1 MSDHQASEQMVG
13 YLYQVR
19 YALALLLDDDNSD
32 SQISIEKFDDVAFV
46 DGNTPI
52 ERIQLKH
59 HVRKAGNLT
68 DKSTD
73 LWRTLKVWLDVVSKS
88 PDIIE
93 GTEFLIITTASAPN
107 NTVAFSLRKENRS
120 QRDADMIDALY
131 EKLKGVC
138 TDSES
143 QGNQKF
149 YEAFLAADEKLAKGL
164 INKIYILDNA
174 SNIVD
179 VEKSIR
185 KQVRYSCDRKYE
197 DKVMERLEGWWY
209 RKAIEGLCSDTP
221 IFILQDQVRSY
232 IVSTGQEY
240 AADNLLID
248 IFDLGDD
255 QTNELSAIDKTFY
268 QQLKLI
274 CLGNHHLKVAVND
287 YYRAFNQR
295 ASWVRN
301 NLLYIDELDKYER
314 RLIDEWEREF
324 AMMADAL
331 EENPNLAED
340 EKVKAGKQL
349 LTKMEE
355 KDIRIR
361 EKCQAPFVMRGSYH
375 ILADQRKVG
384 WHIDFEERL
393 KQLLGI

>member
-1 MSDHQASEQMVG
+1 MYKRQ
-13 YLYQVR
+13 
-19 YALALLLDDDNSD
+19 
-32 SQISIEKFDDVAFV
+32 
-46 DGNTPI
+46 
-52 ERIQLKH
+52 
-59 HVRKAGNLT
+59 
-68 DKSTD
+68 
-73 LWRTLKVWLDVVSKS
+73 
-88 PDIIE
+88 
-93 GTEFLIITTASAPN
+93 
-107 NTVAFSLRKENRS
+107 
-120 QRDADMIDALY
+120 
-131 EKLKGVC
+131 
-138 TDSES
+138 
-143 QGNQKF
+143 
-149 YEAFLAADEKLAKGL
+149 
-164 INKIYILDNA
+164 LDNA

-179 VEKSIR
+179 VEKSRR

-240 AADNLLID
+240 AADNLPID

-255 QTNELSAIDKTFY
+255 QTNESSAIDKTFY

>member
-143 QGNQKF
+143 QGNKKF

-221 IFILQDQVRSY
+221 IFISQDQVRSY

-240 AADNLLID
+240 AADNLPID

-255 QTNELSAIDKTFY
+255 QTNESSAIDKTFY

-274 CLGNHHLKVAVND
+274 CLGSLRLKVAVND

-314 RLIDEWEREF
+314 RLVDEWEHEF
-324 AMMADAL
+324 AIMADEL
-331 EENPNLAED
+331 EENPNPEEAE
-340 EKVKAGKQL
+340 KIKAGKKL
-349 LTKMEE
+349 LTKIEE

-361 EKCQAPFVMRGSYH
+361 EKCREAFVMRGSYH

>member
-1 MSDHQASEQMVG
+1 MV
-13 YLYQVR
+13 
-19 YALALLLDDDNSD
+19 
-32 SQISIEKFDDVAFV
+32 
-46 DGNTPI
+46 
-52 ERIQLKH
+52 
-59 HVRKAGNLT
+59 
-68 DKSTD
+68 
-73 LWRTLKVWLDVVSKS
+73 
-88 PDIIE
+88 
-93 GTEFLIITTASAPN
+93 
-107 NTVAFSLRKENRS
+107 
-120 QRDADMIDALY
+120 DALY
-131 EKLKGVC
+131 QTLKDVC
-138 TDSES
+138 TESES
-143 QGNQKF
+143 QSNRRF
-149 YEAFLAADEKLAKGL
+149 YEAFLSADENLAKCL
-164 INKIYILDNA
+164 INKIYVLDNA
-174 SNIVD
+174 NNIID
-179 VEKSIR
+179 VEKRIR
-185 KQVRYSCDRKYE
+185 KQVRISCTRKYE
-197 DKVMERLEGWWY
+197 NKVMERLEGWWY
-209 RKAIEGLCSDTP
+209 RQVIEGLYSDTP
-221 IFILQDQVRSY
+221 IFISQDQVINY
-232 IVSTGQEY
+232 VVSTSQEY
-240 AADNLLID
+240 ANDNLPID
-248 IFDLGDD
+248 IFDLGYTQAD
-255 QTNELSAIDKTFY
+255 EMSAYDKTFY

-324 AMMADAL
+324 AIMADAL

>member
-174 SNIVD
+174 NLLTSVNRLN
-179 VEKSIR
+179 KKIR
-185 KQVRYSCDRKYE
+185 K
-197 DKVMERLEGWWY
+197 RLLPGAV
-209 RKAIEGLCSDTP
+209 KHPAT
-221 IFILQDQVRSY
+221 
-232 IVSTGQEY
+232 
-240 AADNLLID
+240 LISR
-248 IFDLGDD
+248 
-255 QTNELSAIDKTFY
+255 QHSLSAE
-268 QQLKLI
+268 
-274 CLGNHHLKVAVND
+274 NH
-287 YYRAFNQR
+287 
-295 ASWVRN
+295 RN
-301 NLLYIDELDKYER
+301 SSSEIINRHQK
-314 RLIDEWEREF
+314 
-324 AMMADAL
+324 MA
-331 EENPNLAED
+331 ENAEI
-340 EKVKAGKQL
+340 Q
-349 LTKMEE
+349 
-355 KDIRIR
+355 
-361 EKCQAPFVMRGSYH
+361 
-375 ILADQRKVG
+375 
-384 WHIDFEERL
+384 
-393 KQLLGI
+393 

>member
-1 MSDHQASEQMVG
+1 M
-13 YLYQVR
+13 
-19 YALALLLDDDNSD
+19 
-32 SQISIEKFDDVAFV
+32 
-46 DGNTPI
+46 
-52 ERIQLKH
+52 KH
-59 HVRKAGNLT
+59 F
-68 DKSTD
+68 
-73 LWRTLKVWLDVVSKS
+73 W
-88 PDIIE
+88 
-93 GTEFLIITTASAPN
+93 
-107 NTVAFSLRKENRS
+107 
-120 QRDADMIDALY
+120 Q
-131 EKLKGVC
+131 
-138 TDSES
+138 
-143 QGNQKF
+143 
-149 YEAFLAADEKLAKGL
+149 GL

-240 AADNLLID
+240 AADNLPID

-255 QTNELSAIDKTFY
+255 QTNESSAIDKTFY

-375 ILADQRKVG
+375 ILADQRK
-384 WHIDFEERL
+384 EERL

>member
-1 MSDHQASEQMVG
+1 MSNHQASEQMIG

-19 YALALLLDDDNSD
+19 YALALLLDDDNSN
-32 SQISIEKFDDVAFV
+32 SQISIEKFDDVALI
-46 DGNTPI
+46 DGNVPK
-52 ERIQLKH
+52 ELVQLKH
-59 HVRKAGNLT
+59 HVNKAGNLT

-73 LWRTLKVWLDVVSKS
+73 LWRTLKVWLDLVSES
-88 PDIIE
+88 PDLIAE
-93 GTEFLIITTASAPN
+93 TNFLIITTASAPD
-107 NTVAFSLRKENRS
+107 NTVAASLKKDSGIKRTP
-120 QRDADMIDALY
+120 DMVDALY
-131 EKLKGVC
+131 QTLKDVC
-138 TDSES
+138 TESES
-143 QGNQKF
+143 QSNRRF
-149 YEAFLAADEKLAKGL
+149 YEAFLSADENLAKCL
-164 INKIYILDNA
+164 INKIYVLDNA
-174 SNIVD
+174 NNIID
-179 VEKSIR
+179 VEKRIR
-185 KQVRYSCDRKYE
+185 KQVRISCTRKYE
-197 DKVMERLEGWWY
+197 NKVMERLEGWWY
-209 RKAIEGLCSDTP
+209 RQVIEGLYSDTP
-221 IFILQDQVRSY
+221 IFISQDQVINY
-232 IVSTGQEY
+232 VVSTSQEY
-240 AADNLLID
+240 ANDNLPID
-248 IFDLGDD
+248 IFDLGYTQAD
-255 QTNELSAIDKTFY
+255 EMSADDKTFY

-314 RLIDEWEREF
+314 WLIDEWEREF
-324 AMMADAL
+324 AIMADAL